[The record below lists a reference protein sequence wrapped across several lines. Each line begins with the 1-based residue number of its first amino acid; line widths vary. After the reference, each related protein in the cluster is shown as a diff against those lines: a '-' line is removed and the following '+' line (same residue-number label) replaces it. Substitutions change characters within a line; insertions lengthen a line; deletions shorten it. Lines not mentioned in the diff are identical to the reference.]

1 MQFERRFTYMRSR
14 TVLLA
19 CVVGL
24 GLLTVFRIS
33 SAARTDP
40 GPPPQQDFIRLE
52 ARLNQLEQRLYTIE
66 TSVRSVE
73 QQSRMASATGRGT
86 VSADDLV
93 LLRSEIQALQLRL
106 ADHECGLAKLDERTL
121 SPAMRDARRKAG
133 VGGSEACRR
142 NFETP
147 LRLPER

>member
-1 MQFERRFTYMRSR
+1 MQFEKRFMYLR

-24 GLLTVFRIS
+24 GLVTVLRIS

-40 GPPPQQDFIRLE
+40 GPPPPQDAIRLE
-52 ARLNQLEQRLYTIE
+52 ARINQLEQRLYTIE
-66 TSVRSVE
+66 TSVRTIE
-73 QQSRMASATGRGT
+73 QQSRLAATSGRGG
-86 VSADDLV
+86 VSPDDLV

-106 ADHECGLAKLDERTL
+106 ADDECGLAKLDERTL
-121 SPAMRDARRKAG
+121 SPAMRDARRKSG
-133 VGGSEACRR
+133 VGNEACRR
-142 NFETP
+142 NFDTA